1 MRNYKWQLKASL
13 IPKGLKVPKGPERMR
28 NYKWMLKTWAGSKRL
43 KGMRDL
49 KEDMYNSDIWL
60 GCLGWEIKKHEDKEE
75 TAD

>member
-1 MRNYKWQLKASL
+1 
-13 IPKGLKVPKGPERMR
+13 MR
-28 NYKWMLKTWAGSKRL
+28 NYKWMQKTWAGSKRL

-60 GCLGWEIKKHEDKEE
+60 GCLGWEIKKKKHEDKEE

>member
-1 MRNYKWQLKASL
+1 
-13 IPKGLKVPKGPERMR
+13 MR

-60 GCLGWEIKKHEDKEE
+60 GCLGWEIKKNMKTKKKQRTKTQLYKIVT
-75 TAD
+75 TAQIPI

>member
-1 MRNYKWQLKASL
+1 
-13 IPKGLKVPKGPERMR
+13 MR

-49 KEDMYNSDIWL
+49 KEDMYNSDIWFGML
-60 GCLGWEIKKHEDKEE
+60 GLGDKKKYEDKEE

>member
-1 MRNYKWQLKASL
+1 
-13 IPKGLKVPKGPERMR
+13 MR

-49 KEDMYNSDIWL
+49 KEDMHNSDIWFGML
-60 GCLGWEIKKHEDKEE
+60 GLGYQKKYEDKEE

>member
-1 MRNYKWQLKASL
+1 
-13 IPKGLKVPKGPERMR
+13 MR

-49 KEDMYNSDIWL
+49 KEDMTLTSGL
-60 GCLGWEIKKHEDKEE
+60 GCLGWEIEKYEDKEE

>member
-1 MRNYKWQLKASL
+1 
-13 IPKGLKVPKGPERMR
+13 MR

-49 KEDMYNSDIWL
+49 KEDMYNSDIWFGML
-60 GCLGWEIKKHEDKEE
+60 GLGDQKKYEDKEE